1 METDLHA
8 VIRANNIL
16 EEIHKQYVIYQII
29 KCLKYMHSAELLH
42 RDLKPSNVLLNSE
55 CLAKVCDLGLARS
68 IAVKEEGTAPVL
80 TEYVAT
86 RWYRAPE
93 ILLGSQKY
101 TKGVDMWSLGC
112 ILGELLLGKPIF
124 PGTSTLNQLD
134 RILELTGRPSPEDIE
149 AIQSSLAGTMLEA
162 LPQTKTKPLHEFF
175 PTASDEALDLLK
187 NLLRF
192 NPNKRFT
199 AEEALEHPYVA
210 EFHNIDDEPSC
221 ERVIEIAIDD
231 NTKFSIRE
239 YRDKLYQE
247 IMKKKKEQRKI
258 ILDNTFVPSGHS
270 IGGGKPIVHKEEEKA
285 QKFNSYSQQAKYEEK
300 VEKNNNVVNTKKSMT
315 QEKNMGYMN
324 HNTNNN
330 MNTNMNNNINNN
342 IYNNHNVNNNMNNNI
357 NHNMNNNN
365 NNNMNYNT
373 NNNINSNQIYK
384 QASVKGK
391 SNLMSNGNTG
401 NTQTAGPKNIN
412 EKNYNFIGGSQQNN
426 KMMGPGPVQNA
437 PKGGI
442 MEKEKIGHTN
452 PVPKN
457 VLNPGI
463 VYRNNNASVN
473 NKKTYGKI

>member
-16 EEIHKQYVIYQII
+16 EEVHKQYIIYQIL
-29 KCLKYMHSAELLH
+29 KCLKYMHTAELLH
-42 RDLKPSNVLLNSE
+42 RDLKPSNILLNSE

-68 IAVKEEGTAPVL
+68 IAMKEEGTAPVL

-187 NLLRF
+187 KLLCF
-192 NPNKRFT
+192 NPNKRLT
-199 AEEALEHPYVA
+199 AEQALEHPYVS

-221 ERVIEIAIDD
+221 ERVIQIAIDD

-247 IMKKKKEQRKI
+247 IMKKKKEQRKV
-258 ILDNTFVPSGHS
+258 ILENTFTPTLNPHFSHPNNQANISAHNGNIYQSKV
-270 IGGGKPIVHKEEEKA
+270 IKQEKEEEKI
-285 QKFNSYSQQAKYEEK
+285 QKVGNNQNFYPEQ
-300 VEKNNNVVNTKKSMT
+300 KNDKMSAYNNMTKKSS
-315 QEKNMGYMN
+315 GV
-324 HNTNNN
+324 
-330 MNTNMNNNINNN
+330 
-342 IYNNHNVNNNMNNNI
+342 VNN
-357 NHNMNNNN
+357 
-365 NNNMNYNT
+365 
-373 NNNINSNQIYK
+373 SNAMQQNK
-384 QASVKGK
+384 HPSVKGK
-391 SNLMSNGNTG
+391 NSLTNNGSFNQSSHNTPAERVISKNTSNND
-401 NTQTAGPKNIN
+401 
-412 EKNYNFIGGSQQNN
+412 KNYNFVSNNVSSGSSNIMN
-426 KMMGPGPVQNA
+426 KV
-437 PKGGI
+437 
-442 MEKEKIGHTN
+442 IGHGSYKPNMYKEEKAENHYSTATG
-452 PVPKN
+452 VKS
-457 VLNPGI
+457 VLNSGI
-463 VYRNNNASVN
+463 VYRTNNSTGLT

>member
-16 EEIHKQYVIYQII
+16 EEIHKQYVIYQIL

-199 AEEALEHPYVA
+199 AEQALEHPYVS

-258 ILDNTFVPSGHS
+258 ILENTFVPTGHS
-270 IGGGKPIVHKEEEKA
+270 MGGKIPHKEEEKA
-285 QKFNSYSQQAKYEEK
+285 QKYSYSQQTKYEDK
-300 VEKNNNVVNTKKSMT
+300 VEKGNSMGNNNNVVKKPIV
-315 QEKNMGYMN
+315 QEKPQSYAQ
-324 HNTNNN
+324 
-330 MNTNMNNNINNN
+330 
-342 IYNNHNVNNNMNNNI
+342 
-357 NHNMNNNN
+357 NNNN
-365 NNNMNYNT
+365 SNPMN
-373 NNNINSNQIYK
+373 K
-384 QASVKGK
+384 QMSVKGK
-391 SNLMSNGNTG
+391 ASLGGNMSSNMGN
-401 NTQTAGPKNIN
+401 NVPVQKNVSATAMM
-412 EKNYNFIGGSQQNN
+412 EKNYNFVGGSQQQQYPPN
-426 KMMGPGPVQNA
+426 KMGSMQNA
-437 PKGGI
+437 PKG
-442 MEKEKIGHTN
+442 MAEKYEKNDHPSVNHHPN
-452 PVPKN
+452 PVPKS
-457 VLNPGI
+457 VLNSGI
-463 VYRNNNASVN
+463 VYRNNNNPGLN